1 MGIEFSYVTSVG
13 LLGALILLIASV
25 REGRVKPHLQ
35 VLWIIGIVALSL
47 SIIFRLAIFVGT
59 SLQGFPLGSLPIAI
73 GNVAVILVLI
83 SVFWQPLWTGWFLI
97 GSAFVMPLLSV
108 LFELLVLD
116 VKFDDLVTPVM
127 LISYSLPAIIT
138 GTLFIISMHKPAEV
152 VERPMKAAV

>member
-1 MGIEFSYVTSVG
+1 MGVEFSFVTGIG
-13 LLGALILLIASV
+13 LLAAVILLIASL
-25 REGRVKPHLQ
+25 RAGRVQPHHQ
-35 VLWIIGIVALSL
+35 IPWIIGIVALSL
-47 SIIFRLAIFVGT
+47 SIIFRLSIFIGT
-59 SLQGFPLGSLPIAI
+59 SIQGFPLGSLPVAI

-127 LISYSLPAIIT
+127 LISYSLPSIIT
-138 GTLFIISMHKPAEV
+138 GTLFIISMRKPVEV